1 MNPPLFGPSVI
12 QSLLERNAK
21 ELAAD
26 CCTQAADALLRSE
39 DGTLSLSFTF
49 KLAKTHN
56 AVCLTQFVS
65 FSVRTKIDGEE
76 DSEAIADPSQPEL
89 LEGGVR

>member
-12 QSLLERNAK
+12 QALLERNAK

-39 DGTLSLSFTF
+39 DGTLSISFTF
-49 KLAKTHN
+49 KLAKTSS
-56 AVCLTQFVS
+56 AVCSTHFVA

>member
-12 QSLLERNAK
+12 QSLLERQSR

-26 CCTQAADALLRSE
+26 CCTQAADALLNSE
-39 DGTLSLSFTF
+39 DGTLSVSFTF

-56 AVCLTQFVS
+56 AVCSTPAAG

-89 LEGGVR
+89 LEGGQQ

>member
-12 QSLLERNAK
+12 QALLERQAND
-21 ELAAD
+21 LAAD
-26 CCTQAADALLRSE
+26 CCDQAADALLKSE
-39 DGTLSLSFTF
+39 DGTLSVSFTF

-56 AVCLTQFVS
+56 AVCSTPVAA

-76 DSEAIADPSQPEL
+76 DSEAIADPTQPEL
-89 LEGGVR
+89 LEGGAR

>member
-1 MNPPLFGPSVI
+1 MNPPLFGPSVV
-12 QSLLERNAK
+12 QALLERQAK

-26 CCTQAADALLRSE
+26 CCDQAADALLKSE
-39 DGTLSLSFTF
+39 DGTLSVSFTF

-56 AVCLTQFVS
+56 AVCSTPVAA

-76 DSEAIADPSQPEL
+76 DSEAISDPNQPALPMED
-89 LEGGVR
+89 GR